1 MSSNAPSNTTDTTDV
16 VSVVAAVIIR
26 DDGRILVTQRLAG
39 AHLGGEWEFP
49 GGKPETGES
58 DEEAL
63 RRELSEELG
72 VDASIGGLVVCTEH
86 EYSARDG
93 RPAKSV
99 RIAFYRA
106 SICSGEP
113 RCIGVNDIRW
123 VTLRQLADLDL
134 PDADRP
140 LVEVLSK
147 PISE

>member
-1 MSSNAPSNTTDTTDV
+1 MSSNVPSNTAYVPDV

-39 AHLGGEWEFP
+39 AHLGGKWEFP
-49 GGKPETGES
+49 GGKPEPGES

-63 RRELSEELG
+63 RRELVEELG
-72 VDASIGGLVVCTEH
+72 VDTSVGALVLRTEH
-86 EYSARDG
+86 QYPAREG
-93 RPAKSV
+93 HAAKSV
-99 RIAFYRA
+99 RVAFYRA

-123 VTLRQLADLDL
+123 VTPRQLADLDL

-140 LVEVLSK
+140 LVAVLSK